1 MVPGSPAVLQ
11 LLRLI
16 AAVSML
22 AVAGVALRER
32 DSVVGRPF
40 ALLVVS
46 HAAWSVLVFGSAVL
60 DPGTRILEVGIGLAI
75 TVAAV
80 SAPAFWLLY
89 ALDVTGRRRFLTRRR
104 YIVLGVTTA
113 GIPVLV
119 GLRSLGGESVL
130 PVAAWLYWVTLLLLL
145 LWIFGL
151 LVVGTYLLLQLAGR
165 YRQVSYRQV
174 GVLTVALLAP
184 YVFSIASTLSRP
196 TGPGETTDF
205 LPIDITFVG
214 FLIAA
219 VGFGVAIERY
229 PIFTAFPEADHV
241 ARADVLEELTVAL
254 FILDT
259 DDRILDANAEAVRLC
274 EQNAESVIG
283 TDIHDV
289 LGGLAPLPTAE
300 TARLSL
306 ATADGQRRYEVTGS
320 TVTDASDGT
329 IGRTVLLRDITDRQT
344 REQQLEVLT
353 RVLRHNLRNDLDTIL
368 AHVEEIDD
376 PALRERIAAEI
387 ETTQR
392 TGRKARAVETVLA
405 ASHEQRHEVDLSEII
420 GAVADER
427 RQQHDGCAVT
437 VKTPASIAVVSH
449 EQLLRR
455 LLTEVVENGLEHAT
469 VDQPAVDVSI
479 VGADERTDTLSI
491 VVADNGPGIPDHE
504 YETLDAGTETP
515 LKHGSG
521 IGLWIVNW
529 IVDYLGAEL
538 SFKTTGDTGT
548 TVRIT
553 LHGTPVVDSSGG
565 EKVPTDSE

>member
-1 MVPGSPAVLQ
+1 M
-11 LLRLI
+11 
-16 AAVSML
+16 
-22 AVAGVALRER
+22 
-32 DSVVGRPF
+32 
-40 ALLVVS
+40 
-46 HAAWSVLVFGSAVL
+46 
-60 DPGTRILEVGIGLAI
+60 
-75 TVAAV
+75 
-80 SAPAFWLLY
+80 
-89 ALDVTGRRRFLTRRR
+89 
-104 YIVLGVTTA
+104 
-113 GIPVLV
+113 
-119 GLRSLGGESVL
+119 
-130 PVAAWLYWVTLLLLL
+130 
-145 LWIFGL
+145 
-151 LVVGTYLLLQLAGR
+151 
-165 YRQVSYRQV
+165 
-174 GVLTVALLAP
+174 
-184 YVFSIASTLSRP
+184 
-196 TGPGETTDF
+196 
-205 LPIDITFVG
+205 
-214 FLIAA
+214 
-219 VGFGVAIERY
+219 
-229 PIFTAFPEADHV
+229 
-241 ARADVLEELTVAL
+241 
-254 FILDT
+254 
-259 DDRILDANAEAVRLC
+259 
-274 EQNAESVIG
+274 
-283 TDIHDV
+283 
-289 LGGLAPLPTAE
+289 
-300 TARLSL
+300 
-306 ATADGQRRYEVTGS
+306 
-320 TVTDASDGT
+320 
-329 IGRTVLLRDITDRQT
+329 
-344 REQQLEVLT
+344 LT

-437 VKTPASIAVVSH
+437 VETPASVVVVSH